1 MPDSQA
7 DFNPLSL
14 NPLSQNPLILKRPL
28 FWLLLICAVNFFAFL
43 GGHTLWD
50 VDEPNNA
57 VCAREMLL
65 GHNWWVPMFNG
76 DYRFD
81 KPILIYWLMMPL
93 DALFGINEWTAR
105 LPSALSM
112 TGLVLVIW
120 AMTRRL
126 MAGSAAVVRD
136 NAALMAA
143 GTFATAIHMIVM
155 ARAAVP
161 DPLLMLA
168 LGFALPALLITYL
181 EQTQQEQTQPPTKRM
196 PGLLIAAYIAIG
208 LGTLAKGPIAG
219 LMPLLIVSAFLSLTG
234 DWKNW
239 RLFHP
244 FKGAAIALAIALPW
258 YITVGVLT
266 HGVWLEGFIF
276 HHNIDRFTGSLQGH
290 HGFPGLYILSTMLGW
305 FPWTGLLA
313 AMLWFGTWRLNTL
326 RQEPIRLFILCWI
339 GVYIL
344 FFSIARTQLPNYVL
358 PLFPAAAMLMAYG
371 WANGSAELR
380 RRAMAWLVWTALIL
394 SIAMLIGGGIAMH
407 KQWPGEAYY
416 ILALLPMA
424 LVSAWLVWQKQWLR
438 ENSAKAAGVNG
449 LLLAVAMSMS
459 ILFLTGWSV
468 KGIDHNK
475 ISTVLAS
482 KATEAGFGDNELA
495 TFHYFQPSL
504 LFYHGGRLPQLN
516 DVGQVA
522 VWLVAGKAVVISQDA
537 LELLP
542 KEIIPYL
549 IVHARVHGMYARRW
563 LLLVSLQPSGL
574 HLQGNKQGE
583 KAWLKQ

>member
-1 MPDSQA
+1 MTMPMTDYSHRAEEQPLLKQA
-7 DFNPLSL
+7 
-14 NPLSQNPLILKRPL
+14 L

-43 GGHTLWD
+43 GGHSLWD

-65 GHNWWVPMFNG
+65 AGNWWVPMFNG

-105 LPSALSM
+105 LPSALAM

-120 AMTRRL
+120 GMTRRL
-126 MAGSAAVVRD
+126 MAASTSVFRDNSTVCD
-136 NAALMAA
+136 NAALIAA
-143 GTFATAIHMIVM
+143 GTFATALHIIVI

-168 LGFALPALLITYL
+168 LGVALPALLISYL
-181 EQTQQEQTQPPTKRM
+181 EQKKEQAQQPSERM
-196 PGLLIAAYIAIG
+196 PGLVITAYIAIG
-208 LGTLAKGPIAG
+208 LGTLAKGPVAG
-219 LMPLLIVSAFLSLTG
+219 LMPLLIVAAFLTLMG
-234 DWKNW
+234 DWRNW

-244 FKGAAIALAIALPW
+244 FKGTLIALMVALPW
-258 YITVGVLT
+258 YIAVGILT

-276 HHNIDRFTGSLQGH
+276 HHNIDRFTDPLQGH
-290 HGFPGLYILSTMLGW
+290 RGFPGLYILSVLLGW

-313 AMLWFGTWRLNTL
+313 AMLWFGSWRLKFL
-326 RQEPIRLFILCWI
+326 RDEPVRLFMLCWI

-371 WANGSAELR
+371 WTYASTEVR
-380 RRAMAWLVWTALIL
+380 QRAVHWLVWTALVL
-394 SIAMLIGGGIAMH
+394 STGIVVGGGIGLE
-407 KQWPGEAYY
+407 KQWSGEGYY
-416 ILALLPMA
+416 ILAMLPMVLA
-424 LVSAWLVWQKQWLR
+424 SAWLIWKKQWLWKR
-438 ENSAKAAGVNG
+438 NEQSGHG
-449 LLLAVAMSMS
+449 GIILAVAMAVSMV
-459 ILFLTGWSV
+459 LLAGWSV

-475 ISTVLAS
+475 ISISLAAR
-482 KATEAGFGDNELA
+482 ATESGFDGSQLA

-504 LFYHGGRLPQLN
+504 LFYHGGRLPMLT
-516 DVGQVA
+516 DAGEVGE
-522 VWLVAGKAVVISQDA
+522 WLLAGKAVVMPQDA

-549 IVHARVHGMYARRW
+549 IVHDRVYGMYARHW
-563 LLLVSLQPSGL
+563 LLLVSLQPQTPASTSTG
-574 HLQGNKQGE
+574 KE
-583 KAWLKQ
+583 R

>member
-1 MPDSQA
+1 MPDSQ
-7 DFNPLSL
+7 PV
-14 NPLSQNPLILKRPL
+14 LKHPL

-76 DYRFD
+76 GYRFD

-93 DALFGINEWTAR
+93 DALFGVNEWTAR
-105 LPSALSM
+105 LPSALPM

-120 AMTRRL
+120 LMTRRL
-126 MAGSAAVVRD
+126 MAASATVVRD

-143 GTFATAIHMIVM
+143 GIFATALHMIIM

-168 LGFALPALLITYL
+168 LGIALPALLIVYL
-181 EQTQQEQTQPPTKRM
+181 EHRQQPDPGRM
-196 PGLLIAAYIAIG
+196 PGLLIAAYVAIG
-208 LGTLAKGPIAG
+208 FGTLAKGPIAG
-219 LMPLLIVSAFLSLTG
+219 LMPLLIIAAFLTLMG
-234 DWKNW
+234 DWKHW

-244 FKGAAIALAIALPW
+244 FKGAVIALAIALPW
-258 YITVGVLT
+258 YIAVGVLT

-290 HGFPGLYILSTMLGW
+290 HGFPGLYILSPLLGW

-313 AMLWFGTWRLNTL
+313 AMLWFGSWRLTAL
-326 RQEPIRLFILCWI
+326 KKEPVRLFMLCWI
-339 GVYIL
+339 GVYIG

-358 PLFPAAAMLMAYG
+358 PLFPAAAMLMAYE
-371 WANGSAELR
+371 WAHGSDALR
-380 RRAMAWLVWTALIL
+380 RRALKWLAWTALVL
-394 SIAMLIGGGIAMH
+394 STVMVIGGGIAMQQ
-407 KQWPGEAYY
+407 QWPGEGYY
-416 ILALLPMA
+416 IIALLPVVLA
-424 LVSAWLVWQKQWLR
+424 AAWLVWNKQWLR
-438 ENSAKAAGVNG
+438 PDNATVAGDVR
-449 LLLAVAMSMS
+449 LILAVAMTVS
-459 ILFLTGWSV
+459 IIFLTGWSV
-468 KGIDHNK
+468 KGIDHHK
-475 ISTVLAS
+475 ISQTLAGS
-482 KATEAGFGDNELA
+482 ATAAGFDGKELA

-504 LFYHGGRLPQLN
+504 LFYHGGRLPMLTTVEQ
-516 DVGQVA
+516 VGD
-522 VWLVAGKAVVISQDA
+522 WLVAGKAVVMAQNA

-563 LLLVSLQPSGL
+563 LLLVSLQP
-574 HLQGNKQGE
+574 QGNKQGE
-583 KAWLKQ
+583 NTWPKQ

>member
-1 MPDSQA
+1 MPVADSQA
-7 DFNPLSL
+7 DFNPL
-14 NPLSQNPLILKRPL
+14 ILKQPL

-65 GHNWWVPMFNG
+65 AGNWWVPMFNG

-93 DALFGINEWTAR
+93 DAMFGVNEWTAR
-105 LPSALSM
+105 LPSAFAM

-126 MAGSAAVVRD
+126 MADCSDVVRD

-168 LGFALPALLITYL
+168 LGVALPALLIAYL
-181 EQTQQEQTQPPTKRM
+181 EQTNLKKLKQPSKRM

-219 LMPLLIVSAFLSLTG
+219 LMPLLIVSAFLTLMG
-234 DWKNW
+234 DWKSW

-244 FKGAAIALAIALPW
+244 FKGAAIALAVALPW
-258 YITVGVLT
+258 YIAVGILT

-290 HGFPGLYILSTMLGW
+290 HGFPGLYILSMMLGW

-313 AMLWFGTWRLNTL
+313 AMLWFGSWRLKAL
-326 RQEPIRLFILCWI
+326 RKEPVRLFMLCWI

-371 WANGSAELR
+371 WAHGDDALR
-380 RRAMAWLVWTALIL
+380 QRAMQWLAWTALIL
-394 SIAMLIGGGIAMH
+394 SIAMIVGGGFAMH
-407 KQWPGEAYY
+407 KQWPGEGYY
-416 ILALLPMA
+416 IAALLPMA
-424 LVSAWLVWQKQWLR
+424 LVSAWLVWKKQWLR
-438 ENSAKAAGVNG
+438 QSNAKTGG
-449 LLLAVAMSMS
+449 DIRLLLPVAMTVS

-475 ISTVLAS
+475 ISQTLAN
-482 KATEAGFGDNELA
+482 KATEAGFDGNELA
-495 TFHYFQPSL
+495 AFRYFQPSL
-504 LFYHGGRLPQLN
+504 LFYHGGRLPMLN

-522 VWLVAGKAVVISQDA
+522 DWLVAGKAVVMAQNA
-537 LELLP
+537 LEELP
-542 KEIIPYL
+542 KDIIPYL
-549 IVHARVHGMYARRW
+549 IVHARMHGMYARKW
-563 LLLVSLQPSGL
+563 LLLVSLQPL
-574 HLQGNKQGE
+574 ETK
-583 KAWLKQ
+583 

>member
-1 MPDSQA
+1 MPDSY
-7 DFNPLSL
+7 P
-14 NPLSQNPLILKRPL
+14 ILKQPL

-65 GHNWWVPMFNG
+65 AGNWWVPMFNG

-112 TGLVLVIW
+112 TALVLVIW

-126 MAGSAAVVRD
+126 MSACSLAMRD
-136 NAALMAA
+136 QAALIAA
-143 GTFATAIHMIVM
+143 GTFATALHIIVI

-168 LGFALPALLITYL
+168 LGIALPALLISYL
-181 EQTQQEQTQPPTKRM
+181 DQKQQEQTQQPSKQM
-196 PGLLIAAYIAIG
+196 HGLLIAAYIAIG
-208 LGTLAKGPIAG
+208 FGTLAKGPIAG
-219 LMPLLIVSAFLSLTG
+219 LMPLLIVAAFLTLMG

-244 FKGAAIALAIALPW
+244 FKGAVIALAVALPW
-258 YITVGVLT
+258 YIAVGVMT

-276 HHNIDRFTGSLQGH
+276 HHNIDRFTDPLQGH
-290 HGFPGLYILSTMLGW
+290 RGFPGLYVFSVLLGW

-313 AMLWFGTWRLNTL
+313 AMLWFGSWRLQTL
-326 RQEPIRLFILCWI
+326 RDEPVRLFMLCWI

-358 PLFPAAAMLMAYG
+358 PLFPAAGMLMAFG
-371 WANGSAELR
+371 WAYGSDALR
-380 RRAMAWLVWTALIL
+380 QRAIQLLIWTALLL
-394 SIAMLIGGGIAMH
+394 SLGIVIGGGLGLE
-407 KQWPGEAYY
+407 KQWPGEGYY
-416 ILALLPMA
+416 ILAMLPMV
-424 LVSAWLVWQKQWLR
+424 LVSGWLLWKGKELSSGSMCLVLAVGMAV
-438 ENSAKAAGVNG
+438 SIT
-449 LLLAVAMSMS
+449 LLA
-459 ILFLTGWSV
+459 GWSV

-475 ISTVLAS
+475 ISESLAAS
-482 KATEAGFGDNELA
+482 ATEAGFDGNELA

-504 LFYHGGRLPQLN
+504 LFYHGGRLPMLTEVDQ
-516 DVGQVA
+516 VGA
-522 VWLVAGKAVVISQDA
+522 WLVDGKAVVMAQDA

-549 IVHARVHGMYARRW
+549 IVHARVHGMYARKW
-563 LLLVSLQPSGL
+563 LLLVSLQPLTG
-574 HLQGNKQGE
+574 K
-583 KAWLKQ
+583 